1 MKGQGIK
8 LAFWGFERVI
18 CGEREVRVWCVRE
31 RRLVRVESVVERS
44 RIGVVVVVVV
54 GGGT

>member
-1 MKGQGIK
+1 MNGQGIK
-8 LAFWGFERVI
+8 LAFRGFERVI